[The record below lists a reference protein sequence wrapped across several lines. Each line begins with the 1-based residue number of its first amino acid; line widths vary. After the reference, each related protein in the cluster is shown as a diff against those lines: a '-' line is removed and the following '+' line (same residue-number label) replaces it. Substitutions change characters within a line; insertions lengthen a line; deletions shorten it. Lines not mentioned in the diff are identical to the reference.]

1 MADTVTSQTI
11 VNAARNLIMK
21 FTNESDGSGESGV
34 TKVNAG
40 SLGTGVHLT
49 VARIIYTVNSGSV
62 RVLWNASVPTDMDIL
77 AGFGT
82 LDYTFF
88 GGLTNPMNAG
98 ADGSINFSTVGFT
111 NGSSYTITL
120 EMIKNQ

>member
-11 VNAARNLIMK
+11 VNGARNLIIK
-21 FTNESDGSGESGV
+21 CTNESDGSGESGI

-40 SLGTGVHLT
+40 VLGTGIHLT

-62 RVLWNASVPTDMDIL
+62 RVMWNATTPTDMDIL

-88 GGLTNPMNAG
+88 GGLTNPNNTG